1 MNPVAMYLSG
11 LLPWGGLA
19 GANLDQADIAVAG
32 IAYDG
37 SAVYRRGAAGAPPHI
52 RSLSPAMPPV
62 TENGIELLGLRVHDL
77 GDLAVGDQIEVGWNA
92 VADTL
97 AAIPASVLLTVMGGD
112 HCSAI
117 PVLAAQ
123 ARRHPGLKVLWFDAH
138 PDLCDF
144 SRGSAWSCG
153 CALRRGLECSG
164 LAPGSVSFAGS
175 RDYDP
180 EEVQFIRSH
189 DLLNLDVREVARD
202 PAGAGRRL
210 ARAFGDAPLH
220 VSYDIDVLDPA
231 FAPGTEVPSAG
242 GLTTRQA
249 LDLLGSVADG
259 ANLVGID
266 VMEVAPRLDHNDI
279 TSLAALK
286 VIFEFWGLWKQRR

>member
-1 MNPVAMYLSG
+1 MGMQLSG

-19 GANLDQADIAVAG
+19 GAGVDDAEVVVAG
-32 IAYDG
+32 IPYDG
-37 SAVYRRGAAGAPPHI
+37 SAVYRRGAAEAPG
-52 RSLSPAMPPV
+52 RLRELSAAMPPV
-62 TENGIELLGLRVHDL
+62 TEAGVDLLGLRVHDL
-77 GDLAVGDQIEVGWNA
+77 GDLAAGEDIEAGWKA
-92 VADTL
+92 VAARL
-97 AAIPASVLLTVMGGD
+97 AAIPKGALLTTMGGD

-123 ARRHPGLKVLWFDAH
+123 ARRHPGLRVLWFDAH
-138 PDLCDF
+138 PDLCDY

-153 CALRRGLECSG
+153 CALRRGLECAG
-164 LAPGSVSFAGS
+164 LDPAAASFAGS

-180 EEVQFIRSH
+180 EEVGFIRAH
-189 DLLNLDVREVARD
+189 RLLNIDIRAVARD

-210 ARAFGDAPLH
+210 AEHFDGAPLH
-220 VSYDIDVLDPA
+220 VSFDIDVLDPA

-249 LDLLGSVADG
+249 LDLLAALADG
-259 ANLVGID
+259 TDLVGLD
-266 VMEVAPRLDHNDI
+266 VMEVAPRLDNNDI

-286 VIFEFWGLWKQRR
+286 VIFESWGAFRRGDRS